1 MVRII
6 LILFSFFI
14 ISLQLQAQMEVE
26 GTKKVTIN
34 GYVFD
39 AVIQGTDTII
49 MADLDDISIS
59 SPKEFKNREDYRTY
73 RKYRYYASKVFPY
86 AQKAIKIFREIE
98 ESTETMNKRKRKKF
112 VKRKY
117 KQLKKEFKT
126 PLKNLTKT
134 QGKILIKMIEKELD
148 TPFYTLMKDMK
159 GGWTACYWNQMGKFF
174 NYDLKEGY
182 HEGDDPILDVVIND
196 FDISYKKY

>member
-1 MVRII
+1 MKISFRNMKRFT
-6 LILFSFFI
+6 LILLAFTM
-14 ISLQLQAQMEVE
+14 ISLQMQAQMDEE
-26 GTKKVTIN
+26 KTEKVTIN

-39 AVIQGTDTII
+39 AIIQGTD
-49 MADLDDISIS
+49 
-59 SPKEFKNREDYRTY
+59 
-73 RKYRYYASKVFPY
+73 
-86 AQKAIKIFREIE
+86 
-98 ESTETMNKRKRKKF
+98 ETMSKRKRKRF

-117 KQLKKEFKT
+117 RQLKKEFKT

-159 GGWTACYWNQMGKFF
+159 GGWTAGYWNQMGKIF

-182 HEGDDPILDVVIND
+182 QEGDDPILDIVIND
-196 FDISYKKY
+196 FDISYKKM